1 MLAPPIRIEGRGNA
15 EIELDVASNSPS
27 AGGQNNDTTA
37 AATGRAPFA
46 ILKPPTSPSNH
57 IPAPAADLGYSIR
70 ANLAI
75 EWTYF
80 KVGIIWTGIICGA
93 VIQWVHAA
101 AHNLVYYIAGLNH
114 VYGGPSNQLVDMG
127 FLSFPDWSELPFLP
141 SNACLYSLGLI
152 AAFVAF
158 SPSFGP
164 AWVLGTPRIR
174 TVQILWRG
182 VIMVS
187 ITAIFRAIGFL
198 ITVLPAPAP
207 HCSALLFDPPRTAVQ
222 ILFSLN
228 ADNGCSDLIFS
239 AHMMYG
245 ILSACLVTHYLR
257 LGMALDA
264 ATHEVEPEP
273 EGKQRERALK
283 HGVIALCWIL
293 VVMEAFCIVA
303 QRRHYSID
311 VWAALYT
318 CPMTWI
324 SLLYF
329 FPTDPAPAQLPVVVP
344 APVIVAPSDASS
356 SLDLA

>member
-1 MLAPPIRIEGRGNA
+1 MLAPQICIDTRIIS
-15 EIELDVASNSPS
+15 EIELDVAPTSTRV
-27 AGGQNNDTTA
+27 AERNDIA
-37 AATGRAPFA
+37 ACVIAAPLACA
-46 ILKPPTSPSNH
+46 ILKPPASPLDA
-57 IPAPAADLGYSIR
+57 IQAPAADLGYVNRVR

-75 EWTYF
+75 EWAYF
-80 KVGIIWTGIICGA
+80 KVGVIWTGIICGA
-93 VIQWVHAA
+93 VIQWAHAA
-101 AHNLVYYIAGLNH
+101 AHNLVYYIAGLNN

-141 SNACLYSLGLI
+141 SNGCLYSLGLI

-164 AWVLGTPRIR
+164 AWVLGSPSIR

-207 HCSALLFDPPRTAVQ
+207 HCSALLFDPPRTTVQ

-264 ATHEVEPEP
+264 ATHGVDQEP
-273 EGKQRERALK
+273 EGKQRERAIK

-324 SLLYF
+324 SLSYF
-329 FPTDPAPAQLPVVVP
+329 FPTDPAPVP
-344 APVIVAPSDASS
+344 LAPALMAPSDISGSS
-356 SLDLA
+356 SFELA